1 MAIFEINDVDS
12 NSERRLHFC
21 LSLLLTR
28 VLPHTSQGPHQHSKM
43 ITAAGAGA
51 SFCLATPARLRP
63 QNQRNPRIVGAGQ
76 PSQTTL
82 GSYNLQRTQSAASNY
97 SQTAGSTYAPSIS
110 SPTRADR
117 IPEVTEISKSR
128 PFFPAPISPP
138 PISHPVFRNPSF
150 SASSAALYHDALLH
164 EEGYLRPKSPGSLYS
179 YNTSSSG
186 ATARQFSSLSESL
199 EPEDL
204 SDDDGE
210 ISPTSP
216 AAPRQ
221 FQTYMTSPLPGLPSH
236 VHNSQLDLQA
246 AFTGNTSDLVV
257 LQSDSPTGLE
267 QAHKIADAMTYS
279 LDQSS
284 QEICIVVLGMENSGK
299 STFIQKYNGSKRMPI
314 NGVSQRVYRFD
325 DLRYVVRLVEMD
337 LSALDIRNSNFTWPS
352 LHDGTEIMTADG
364 ILVLFDVTDRT
375 SVEKIPD
382 VIDFFFKAD
391 IPTLLVAS
399 KCDSPA
405 QMRDLQ
411 PDSVEELRRTLG
423 VEVMETSSS
432 DAGQSQKRCVSLML
446 SNIIHRKAEV
456 KAASQANA
464 RRRANSSALSGRSVS
479 PLSDPKPSHGRASS
493 ELSISVSKSRE
504 QPEAGKGHHGRTTR
518 SLSASNGT
526 LLSPNRTSV
535 STPNS
540 PLSHHIRPYMQ
551 DFNPS
556 FGKENLDE
564 DDFSYMNADGATYGS
579 MAANFLRSKSTS
591 AASPHAPH
599 EKLEHSTSMS
609 EVMFD
614 RDNGIQRISSGSGK
628 YTGLA
633 WEDLVDRLLAYPMSR
648 ADQDFATVMLC
659 FFRKFAAPV
668 DLLDSILAKFA
679 RVNKEESIFLLQ
691 MNEKIRILSRLHWWV
706 WECPGDFANVST
718 RQRTIDFAR
727 SLEGNRT
734 FAGMA
739 KDIIAILNQ
748 PSIEDEDQIWG
759 KKDTDSHRL
768 SMPSYFIHSPSSP
781 TTPNHSLPWV
791 QPNALPPRN
800 MSIVSTLSLKSGGSD
815 DTAPALH
822 SPHSDRPR
830 KDSYVST
837 ASLSPTL
844 DAQAGMM
851 NISSMLEGLSHGQ
864 TSPQMI
870 KEQYSIFMELPDEDI
885 AHELTRIDWTLFS
898 RIKPRD
904 FVRHVSVPAAEKERT
919 PSLKYMNKLIEHFN
933 RVAYWVASIILERPK
948 AKHRARALEKFM
960 NIAWILRHMNNYN
973 SLGAVIA
980 GVNGLAIHR
989 LALTR
994 SLVNETIHKNFM
1006 RLELLMGT
1014 HKSHFAYRLALE
1026 NTTTEHIPFI
1036 ALHRRDL
1043 VSADEGNRSFLGDGG
1058 RINWR
1063 KFQIMGD
1070 ILLTLTN
1077 SQSMPHRDLRP
1088 NPMTNQLISD
1098 ATGTMKDEQLMEGFQ
1113 ELYERSVHLEPSN
1126 NPADVQRAKRG
1137 WFKR

>member
-1 MAIFEINDVDS
+1 
-12 NSERRLHFC
+12 
-21 LSLLLTR
+21 
-28 VLPHTSQGPHQHSKM
+28 M

-63 QNQRNPRIVGAGQ
+63 QNQRNPRVLGAGQ
-76 PSQTTL
+76 ASQTTL
-82 GSYNLQRTQSAASNY
+82 GTYNLQRTQSAASNY
-97 SQTAGSTYAPSIS
+97 SQSANSTYTPSIN
-110 SPTRADR
+110 SPTRTDR

-128 PFFPAPISPP
+128 PFFPAPISP

-150 SASSAALYHDALLH
+150 SASSAALYHDALLQ
-164 EEGYLRPKSPGSLYS
+164 EDGLLRPKSPGSLYS
-179 YNTSSSG
+179 YNTTSSD
-186 ATARQFSSLSESL
+186 ATARQFTSISESL
-199 EPEDL
+199 EPEEL

-246 AFTGNTSDLVV
+246 LKGNAVDLLV
-257 LQSDSPTGLE
+257 LQNSDSPTSSE
-267 QAHKIADAMTYS
+267 QAHRISDTMTYS

-299 STFIQKYNGSKRMPI
+299 STFIQNYNGSKRMPI
-314 NGVSQRVYRFD
+314 NGVSQRVYRYR

-337 LSALDIRNSNFTWPS
+337 LSALDIRSSNFTWPS

-364 ILVLFDVTDRT
+364 ILIIFDVNDRT
-375 SVEKIPD
+375 SLDKIPD
-382 VIDFFFKAD
+382 VTDFFFKAE
-391 IPTLLVAS
+391 IPTILVAS
-399 KCDSPA
+399 KCDSPI

-411 PDSVEELRRTLG
+411 PEAVEELKHTLG
-423 VEVMETSSS
+423 VEVVETSSS
-432 DAGQSQKRCVSLML
+432 DGGQSQKRCVSLML
-446 SNIIHRKAEV
+446 SNIIQRKAEV
-456 KAASQANA
+456 KAATQANE
-464 RRRANSSALSGRSVS
+464 RRRTNSGYSARSVS
-479 PLSDPKPSHGRASS
+479 PFSDPKPNHGRASS
-493 ELSISVSKSRE
+493 ELSISVSKNRDFAE
-504 QPEAGKGHHGRTTR
+504 GAKGHNGRTTR
-518 SLSASNGT
+518 SLSASSGM
-526 LLSPNRTSV
+526 LLSPSRASH
-535 STPNS
+535 STPTS
-540 PLSHHIRPYMQ
+540 PMSNVRAYTQ

-556 FGKENLDE
+556 FGRETPDD
-564 DDFSYMNADGATYGS
+564 DDFSYLNADNAAYGS

-591 AASPHAPH
+591 AASPHSTQDR
-599 EKLEHSTSMS
+599 LEHSSSLS

-614 RDNGIQRISSGSGK
+614 RDNGLHRIGSAPGQ
-628 YTGLA
+628 YAGVA

-668 DLLDSILAKFA
+668 ELLDSILAKFE
-679 RVNKEESIFLLQ
+679 RVNKDEPIFLLQ

-706 WECPGDFANVST
+706 WECPGDFSNPGT
-718 RQRTIDFAR
+718 RQRTTDFAR

-748 PSIEDEDQIWG
+748 PIEDEDQIWG
-759 KKDTDSHRL
+759 KKDTDSHRF
-768 SMPSYFIHSPSSP
+768 SMPGHMAMGGWPPGCSTLPTQINQPFLQPSIS
-781 TTPNHSLPWV
+781 
-791 QPNALPPRN
+791 QPRN
-800 MSIVSTLSLKSGGSD
+800 MSVASAISFRSGASD
-815 DTAPALH
+815 DNNLAPH
-822 SPHSDRPR
+822 SPVADRIR
-830 KDSYVST
+830 KDSYIST

-851 NISSMLEGLSHGQ
+851 NISSLLDVLPHGQ
-864 TSPQMI
+864 TTPRGPG
-870 KEQYSIFMELPDEDI
+870 EQYSIFMELPDEDI
-885 AHELTRIDWTLFS
+885 AHELTRIDWTMFS

-904 FVRHVSVPAAEKERT
+904 FVRHVSVPAAEKERI

-994 SLVNETIHKNFM
+994 SLVNEAIHKNFM

-1043 VSADEGNRSFLGDGG
+1043 VSADEGNRSFLGDGV

-1063 KFQIMGD
+1063 KFEIMGD

-1088 NPMTNQLISD
+1088 SPMTNQLISD
-1098 ATGTMKDEQLMEGFQ
+1098 ATGTINDDQLMEGFS
-1113 ELYERSVHLEPSN
+1113 ELYERSVLLEPGN
-1126 NPADVQRAKRG
+1126 HPQDAQRAKRG